1 MFKKKIKIKVEI
13 EEEKLKALKL
23 YESVEGNYNELGF
36 AVTYTRV
43 HGGIIRTVINT
54 EAISQLYIP
63 IPNIYFN

>member
-63 IPNIYFN
+63 ISNIYFN

>member
-23 YESVEGNYNELGF
+23 YESVEGSYNEFGF

-63 IPNIYFN
+63 ISNIYFN